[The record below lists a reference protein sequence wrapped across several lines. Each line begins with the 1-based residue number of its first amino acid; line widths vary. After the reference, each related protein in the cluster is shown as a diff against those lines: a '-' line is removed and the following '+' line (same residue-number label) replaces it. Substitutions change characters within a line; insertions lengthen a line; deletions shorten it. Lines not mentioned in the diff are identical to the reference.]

1 MMQKLPAAAGLI
13 ATALLPGAWAQL
25 PAGFQPIFDGKTLNG
40 WHVSETN
47 HHGNTKSWR
56 VDNGVITGT
65 QDPPKIGG
73 ILLTDKADY
82 RNFEVYVEIQP
93 DFGCDGGLFLRST
106 EKGEAYQVM
115 IDFLEG
121 GNVGGLYGERL
132 PEMNK
137 PESGAGQRI
146 DRDYRKHWKEGQWNS
161 LRARIEGDSPR
172 IKVWLNGVPVADWTA
187 ARSFLP
193 DGGNQGRI
201 AIQVHRAN
209 DKFDRWKPGGFHR
222 FRNFGVKILP

>member
-1 MMQKLPAAAGLI
+1 MRSLCLVTSFCLAAA
-13 ATALLPGAWAQL
+13 AQL
-25 PAGFQPIFDGKTLNG
+25 PEGFTPLFNGRDLTG

-56 VDNGVITGT
+56 VENGVIVAT

-73 ILLTDKADY
+73 ILLTDRTF
-82 RNFEVYVEIQP
+82 RNFEVYAEINP

-137 PESGAGQRI
+137 PEAGTGMKT
-146 DRDYRKHWKEGQWNS
+146 DREWRRHWKEGQWNS
-161 LRARIEGDSPR
+161 LRARIEGSAPH
-172 IKVWLNGVPVADWTA
+172 IQVWLNGQKVADWTA
-187 ARSFLP
+187 ARSYLP
-193 DGGNQGRI
+193 DGGDSGMI
-201 AIQVHRAN
+201 ALQVHRSG
-209 DKFDRWKPGGFHR
+209 DKFERWKPGGYHR
-222 FRNFGVKILP
+222 WRNIGVKVLP

>member
-1 MMQKLPAAAGLI
+1 MTRLLLAAVACGSVC
-13 ATALLPGAWAQL
+13 AQL
-25 PAGFQPIFDGKTLNG
+25 PEGFTPLFNGQDLAG

-56 VDNGVITGT
+56 VENGVIVAA

-73 ILLTDKADY
+73 ILLTDRTF
-82 RNFEVYVEIQP
+82 RNFEIYAEINP

-121 GNVGGLYGERL
+121 GNVGGVYGERL

-137 PESGAGQRI
+137 PEAGTGMKL
-146 DRDYRKHWKEGQWNS
+146 DREYRRHWKEGQWNS
-161 LRARIEGDSPR
+161 LRARIEGSAPH
-172 IKVWLNGVPVADWTA
+172 IQVWLNGQKVADWTA

-193 DGGNQGRI
+193 DGGDTGMI
-201 AIQVHRAN
+201 ALQVHRSG
-209 DKFDRWKPGGFHR
+209 DKFERWKPGGYHR
-222 FRNFGVKILP
+222 WRNIGVKVLP